1 MKRYCLTLDLKDDST
16 LIKEYAEWHKNVWPE
31 VVESIKNTGVIEM
44 AIYRLNNRLFMIMET
59 EDSFSFEKKAIMDA
73 ENEKVQEWE
82 RIMWKYQQEIPGT
95 KAGEKWVLM
104 DNMFSLKKALQLI
117 NKQVLNHR

>member
-1 MKRYCLTLDLKDDST
+1 MKRYCLTLDLKEDTT
-16 LIKEYAEWHKNVWPE
+16 LIKEYIEWHKNVWPE
-31 VVESIKNTGVIEM
+31 VVQSIKNTGVIEM

>member
-16 LIKEYAEWHKNVWPE
+16 LIKEYTEWHRNVWPE
-31 VVESIKNTGVIEM
+31 VVESIKDTGVIEM